1 MPKLTTQEATQLIN
15 MLKQLVEKNIYF
27 PNQGERKELE
37 AEGVVDQSEKFIISI
52 IRGGRD
58 PKKCSYQARMKTGGT
73 PLLRLDITGPSI
85 AHQNPDGTIIYGPHL
100 LAYNEDFDMKYAV
113 RFDCYELLYI
123 ARKRREK
130 SFSHSRFSNDM
141 EKQSGE
147 FPQIMMPVK

>member
-100 LAYNEDFDMKYAV
+100 LAYNEDFDMKHAV
-113 RFDCYELLYI
+113 RFDPNDEDLINICFEFF
-123 ARKRREK
+123 RK
-130 SFSHSRFSNDM
+130 FNIM
-141 EKQSGE
+141 EGVNIQ
-147 FPQIMMPVK
+147 PQLMN

>member
-113 RFDCYELLYI
+113 RFDPNDEDLINICFEFF
-123 ARKRREK
+123 RK
-130 SFSHSRFSNDM
+130 FNIM
-141 EKQSGE
+141 EGVNIQ
-147 FPQIMMPVK
+147 PQLMN